1 MTPHRIRRTVLIV
14 AALNLAYFGVE
25 AVVALAIGSVA
36 LLADSVDFLEDTAV
50 NLVIFL
56 ALGWSLRARA
66 RIGRLMAGVI
76 LLPALAA
83 VWQIVAKIGEPVAPE
98 PTPLILAA
106 VGALVVNGAC
116 ALLLVRIRH
125 HGGSMT
131 GAAWLA
137 ARNDVVVNLAII
149 VMGVITAW
157 TLSGWPDIVLGTG
170 ILVLNATAARE
181 VWRLAESERLAARV
195 LAGED
200 VD

>member
-25 AVVALAIGSVA
+25 VAVALAIGSVA

-50 NLVIFL
+50 NLVIFV

-66 RIGRLMAGVI
+66 RMGRVMAGVI

-83 VWQIVAKIGEPVAPE
+83 VWQIVAKVGEPVAPE
-98 PTPLILAA
+98 PVPLIAA
-106 VGALVVNGAC
+106 ALGALVVNGLC
-116 ALLLVRIRH
+116 ALLLVGIRH

-137 ARNDVVVNLAII
+137 ARNDVVVNAAII
-149 VMGVITAW
+149 VMGLITAW
-157 TLSGWPDIVLGTG
+157 TLSGWPDIVLGAV